1 MIFSREELKS
11 NLLGCLEVALFMP
24 SGPKRFGNTFDQAVR
39 SFIIP
44 ALLFPAS
51 LIALSFSNVLEVSS
65 ASQNIVVMLLAMR
78 TLLVWM
84 LSFGSVAWILKR
96 VDHTENF
103 YRFVI
108 ASNWLAIPATVIFIP
123 VFWIVSNGAYSWS
136 ELELFILFLVF
147 YTYAF
152 SAYMAVYALVIPWEL
167 AWFLTMIAMVI
178 NDGTFNLVQW
188 IGILLKT

>member
-1 MIFSREELKS
+1 MNFSRDEIKS

-24 SGPKRFGNTFDQAVR
+24 AGPKRFGNTYQQAVN
-39 SFIIP
+39 SFIVP

-65 ASQNIVVMLLAMR
+65 ASRSIVVMLLAMR
-78 TLLVWM
+78 TLLVWL
-84 LSFGSVAWILKR
+84 LSFGAVAWILKR
-96 VDHTENF
+96 VDHTEHF

-108 ASNWLAIPATVIFIP
+108 ASNWLSIPATVIFIP
-123 VFWIVSNGAYSWS
+123 VFWMVSNGAYSWS

-167 AWFLTMIAMVI
+167 AWFFTMIAMVI
-178 NDGTFNLVQW
+178 NDGTLNLVQW
-188 IGILLKT
+188 IGILLKA